1 MTSPQPQSNPLS
13 RDLAKQKL
21 MLKIVIGF
29 LLLASVL
36 VVALARSISLPLRLF
51 VGSLDLIA
59 AAVVWLVLRQKF
71 GGDSSAS

>member
-51 VGSLDLIA
+51 VGSFDLIA